1 MPVGRTVL
9 TGKPQIAS
17 GRRDRLVTVET
28 KTDTVDTNGFPSD
41 ATWTPLTTL
50 FMGRRDVTAD
60 ERMAAGMDTAF
71 ATTIWHAP
79 YVPALDPELVDVP
92 STKRL
97 SYKGRAY
104 NIRAASL
111 LERRTGIELM
121 TLVQVG

>member
-9 TGKPQIAS
+9 TGQPRMAA
-17 GRRDRLVTVET
+17 GMRDRLVTVET
-28 KTDTVDTNGFPSD
+28 KTDTTDDSGFPSD
-41 ATWTPLTTL
+41 GTWSTLTTVY
-50 FMGRRDVTAD
+50 MSRRDVTAD

-71 ATTIWHAP
+71 ANTVWHSP
-79 YVPALDPELVDVP
+79 YLADLDPELVDVP

-97 SYKGRAY
+97 SYKGRVY

-111 LERRTGIELM
+111 LDRRAGVELM